1 MLAAAGT
8 AVVAV
13 VVAGAVQMTRP
24 LPRLSLTT
32 SLVTPVAQPG
42 AAHISWPRARE
53 AAVTVAGLGK
63 VWSSGGEAEI
73 PTASV
78 AKMMTAYVVLRD
90 HPLDADA
97 DGPVLTVSAEDA
109 VEYRDDVRDGD
120 STAAVAAG
128 ETLTE
133 REAIEALL
141 LPSADNVAM
150 MLADWDAGSVD
161 AFTEK
166 MNKTARSL
174 GMGHTDY
181 TDPSGLAASTVS
193 TALDQ
198 LTLVRKAMTIPAFAE
213 IVAMPSAQIPVAGV
227 IRNYNRRTGT
237 DGIIGVKTGSDSAA
251 QGCWAFAIRRE
262 VGGTQRVV
270 YGVVLGAAA
279 PSSQLAQTA
288 VDAGVRLADAMP
300 RTVHTMTVLPAGTV
314 VGQITVPWRKTPV
327 QVVTSRALRGLAA
340 DGTHVSLGT
349 SVRAPEGASF
359 GEGEEVG
366 EVSAAGLTADPST
379 SVVTKGSSGRPSLL
393 WRLLRR

>member
-8 AVVAV
+8 VVVAV
-13 VVAGAVQMTRP
+13 VVAGAVQVTRP

-32 SLVTPVAQPG
+32 SLVTSAAQPG
-42 AAHISWPRARE
+42 KAHIPWPRARE

-63 VWSSGGEAEI
+63 VWSSGGEREV

-90 HPLDADA
+90 HPLDADD

-109 VEYRDDVRDGD
+109 VEYRNDVRDGD

-133 REAIEALL
+133 REALEALM

-150 MLADWDAGSVD
+150 MLADWDAGSVA

-198 LTLVRKAMTIPAFAE
+198 LTLVRKAMTVPAFAG
-213 IVAMPSAQIPVAGV
+213 IVAMPSARIPVAGV
-227 IRNYNRRTGT
+227 IRNFNRRTGT

-251 QGCWAFAIRRE
+251 QGCWAFAVRRE

-270 YGVVLGAAA
+270 YGVVLGAPA
-279 PSSQLAQTA
+279 PSRQLAQA
-288 VDAGVRLADAMP
+288 AIDAGLRLADAMP

-327 QVVTSRALRGLAA
+327 QVVTSHPLRGLAV
-340 DGTHVSLGT
+340 DGTRVSLGT
-349 SVRAPEGASF
+349 SVRAPDGRSF
-359 GEGEEVG
+359 DDGDEVG
-366 EVSAAGLTADPST
+366 EVSAAGLTTDPST